1 MPSMSR
7 SQMKKQADRDF
18 MLSLLGSLMQ
28 GANAY
33 GNYRQGNR
41 QLDLQQQEQDAVQGR
56 FDANMAYQKEQ
67 DAFNRAPA
75 TLPEMFAGNDWIT
88 NQDKSWAFPL
98 LSGKQMDQQ
107 RLDQAHSQWAQEFGF
122 NQDQAN
128 LDELFRQGQ
137 QGRSIE
143 LLNLEHQLRMQEMAQ
158 QYENQLGL
166 KLMEGMGQPGDV
178 AGLDFTVQKNV
189 QDMRDYLTK
198 LATDS
203 AKFNL
208 GTGESGPDPLSQLA
222 SIPAFLGMYDFN
234 TLNNPDLAAQLDQT
248 LTLALNKLAP
258 RLAGATGVYDPNSGN
273 PMTPEQEQYVQNL
286 KYLQSIGQMIG
297 GSGLPGYTDQLLSQY
312 EPMMGPQE
320 RPGTSFDSVLQT
332 LGLGAVSPAA
342 GILRGVDQMNPDL
355 LSNISGHN
363 YGDTFFRM
371 MQPNRA
377 AEQGLDP
384 ISPVQSGM
392 DAVRAFFGKDATQA
406 PPDTT
411 GSSIDWKKLW
421 EEIQNATNRLSP
433 ETRTYD
439 R

>member
-178 AGLDFTVQKNV
+178 AGLDFTDQKNMK
-189 QDMRDYLTK
+189 DFRDFLVDLSNPK
-198 LATDS
+198 GSFSLMEGA
-203 AKFNL
+203 A
-208 GTGESGPDPLSQLA
+208 GPDALGQLG
-222 SIPAFLGMYDFN
+222 SIGAFLSSYDMP
-234 TLNNPDLAAQLDQT
+234 TLNNPQVASQLDQA
-248 LTLALNKLAP
+248 LTLALNRMAPQLAE
-258 RLAGATGVYDPNSGN
+258 LSQGYDPNSGN

-286 KYLQSIGQMIG
+286 KYLQSIGQMVGDSIYG
-297 GSGLPGYTDQLLSQY
+297 QPGSGHVQNYTTKLLSPFEQMAPTDQTGEVPPGPGVESQLIDSFAAPLKYLAPSLLFR
-312 EPMMGPQE
+312 GPGGELSGFE
-320 RPGTSFDSVLQT
+320 RDTQRLLDPSGW
-332 LGLGAVSPAA
+332 AVPPDSPA
-342 GILRGVDQMNPDL
+342 GMVMQYLLNNTQMNGAP
-355 LSNISGHN
+355 SPQ
-363 YGDTFFRM
+363 M
-371 MQPNRA
+371 MDEFQKQLGPLGNR
-377 AEQGLDP
+377 
-384 ISPVQSGM
+384 
-392 DAVRAFFGKDATQA
+392 
-406 PPDTT
+406 
-411 GSSIDWKKLW
+411 KK
-421 EEIQNATNRLSP
+421 E
-433 ETRTYD
+433 
-439 R
+439 